1 MPVRKTFAPNLLSCT
16 ELCHRSEQMV
26 NKGCD

>member
-1 MPVRKTFAPNLLSCT
+1 MPVSKTFAPNLLSST

-26 NKGCD
+26 NKVHD